1 MIHLQIKELIAAKT
15 GQWGRRITL
24 IEVADAT
31 GISRMTLNRMIRQK
45 GYNTVTDHLD
55 KLCTYFQ
62 CDLNELV
69 RYTPTLN
76 DASDSQNLSRFVAQ
90 S

>member
-15 GQWGRRITL
+15 AQWGRRITL
-24 IEVADAT
+24 LEVANAS
-31 GISRMTLNRMIRQK
+31 GISRMTLSRMMRQQ
-45 GYNTVTDHLD
+45 GYNTLTDHLD

-69 RYTPTLN
+69 RYTPPLN
-76 DASDSQNLSRFVAQ
+76 DSSNSQNFSRLAA
-90 S
+90 

>member
-15 GQWGRRITL
+15 AQWGRRITL
-24 IEVADAT
+24 LEVANAT
-31 GISRMTLNRMIRQK
+31 GISRMTLNRMMRQQ

-69 RYTPTLN
+69 RYTPNQSAANNAQVLL
-76 DASDSQNLSRFVAQ
+76 AS
-90 S
+90 

>member
-15 GQWGRRITL
+15 AQWGRRITL
-24 IEVADAT
+24 IEVSDAT

-55 KLCTYFQ
+55 KLCSYFE

-69 RYTPTLN
+69 RYVPSAE
-76 DASDSQNLSRFVAQ
+76 ASNSQKLSRLVA
-90 S
+90 

>member
-1 MIHLQIKELIAAKT
+1 MIHLQIKELIAAKAA
-15 GQWGRRITL
+15 QWGRRITL
-24 IEVADAT
+24 LEISTAT
-31 GISRMTLNRMIRQK
+31 GISRMTLNRMMRQR

-69 RYTPTLN
+69 IYTPSATAASYKHATLI
-76 DASDSQNLSRFVAQ
+76 A
-90 S
+90 